1 MKSVFR
7 KFVCIG
13 LSLLLLAGCAPAAG
27 SSPST
32 SGAAQAPPVTESA
45 APAPTQSPAITETP
59 VPSSGSND
67 LTADSEPVEDFALR
81 FATFF
86 QQPAEDSTQLP
97 TAYYLPYYLLLQTY
111 LSHPEGTYAEK
122 DYFLQ
127 IPDADLQKTAQ
138 DVLGLESL
146 DLSQLTEWP
155 FGEPSDGCY
164 PFSLETELPYLD
176 AKPAGVTYTDG
187 GTCAQV
193 DFTMNDNRY
202 EDSSHEVRTM
212 HYCFRVIDGGN
223 SYQFICSY

>member
-1 MKSVFR
+1 MKSIFR

-13 LSLLLLAGCAPAAG
+13 VSLLLLAGCTPAAS
-27 SSPST
+27 SSPSA

-45 APAPTQSPAITETP
+45 APAPTQSPTVTETP
-59 VPSSGSND
+59 VPSPSSDD

-86 QQPAEDSTQLP
+86 QQPAEDSTHLP

-111 LSHPEGTYAEK
+111 LSQPEGTYAEK

-127 IPDADLQKTAQ
+127 IPEADLRKTAQ
-138 DVLGLESL
+138 DVLGLENL

-187 GTCAQV
+187 GTCVQV

>member
-1 MKSVFR
+1 MKSIFR
-7 KFVCIG
+7 KFACVG
-13 LSLLLLAGCAPAAG
+13 LSLLLLAGCSPAAG
-27 SSPST
+27 SSPSA
-32 SGAAQAPPVTESA
+32 SGAIQAPPVTESA
-45 APAPTQSPAITETP
+45 TPVPTQSPAITETP

-67 LTADSEPVEDFALR
+67 LTANSEPVEDFALR

-111 LSHPEGTYAEK
+111 LSHPEGTYADK

-127 IPDADLQKTAQ
+127 IPEADLQKTAQ
-138 DVLGLESL
+138 DVLGLENL

-187 GTCAQV
+187 GTCVQV

>member
-1 MKSVFR
+1 MKSVFC
-7 KFVCIG
+7 KFACVG

-27 SSPST
+27 LSPSA
-32 SGAAQAPPVTESA
+32 SGATQAPPVTESA
-45 APAPTQSPAITETP
+45 APVPTQSPAITETP
-59 VPSSGSND
+59 VPSPSSDD
-67 LTADSEPVEDFALR
+67 LTSDSEPVEDFALR

-127 IPDADLQKTAQ
+127 IPEADLQKTAQ
-138 DVLGLESL
+138 NVLGLENL

-187 GTCAQV
+187 GTCVQV

>member
-1 MKSVFR
+1 MKSVFC
-7 KFVCIG
+7 KFACVG
-13 LSLLLLAGCAPAAG
+13 LSVLLLAGCAPAAG
-27 SSPST
+27 LSPSA
-32 SGAAQAPPVTESA
+32 SGATQAPPVTESA
-45 APAPTQSPAITETP
+45 APVPTQSPAITETP
-59 VPSSGSND
+59 VPSPSSDD
-67 LTADSEPVEDFALR
+67 LTSDSEPVEDFALR

-127 IPDADLQKTAQ
+127 IPEADLQKTAQ
-138 DVLGLESL
+138 NVLGLENL

-187 GTCAQV
+187 GTCVQV

>member
-1 MKSVFR
+1 MT
-7 KFVCIG
+7 
-13 LSLLLLAGCAPAAG
+13 AG
-27 SSPST
+27 
-32 SGAAQAPPVTESA
+32 
-45 APAPTQSPAITETP
+45 
-59 VPSSGSND
+59 
-67 LTADSEPVEDFALR
+67 SEPVEDFALR

-86 QQPAEDSTQLP
+86 QQPSEDSSHLP

-111 LSHPEGTYAEK
+111 LSHPEGTYVEK

-127 IPDADLQKTAQ
+127 IPEADLRKTAQ
-138 DVLGLESL
+138 DVLGLEDL

-176 AKPAGVTYTDG
+176 VKPAGVTYTDG
-187 GTCAQV
+187 GTRVEV
-193 DFTMNDNRY
+193 DFAIDDSQY
-202 EDSSHEVRTM
+202 EDSSREVRTM

>member
-1 MKSVFR
+1 MKSIFH
-7 KFVCIG
+7 KFACVG

-27 SSPST
+27 SSPSA

-45 APAPTQSPAITETP
+45 TPVPTQSPAITETP
-59 VPSSGSND
+59 VPSPGSDD

-127 IPDADLQKTAQ
+127 IPEADLQKTAQ

-187 GTCAQV
+187 GTCVQV

-212 HYCFRVIDGGN
+212 HYCFRVIDEGN

>member
-1 MKSVFR
+1 MKSIFR
-7 KFVCIG
+7 KFACVG

-27 SSPST
+27 SSPSA
-32 SGAAQAPPVTESA
+32 SGATQAPPVTESA
-45 APAPTQSPAITETP
+45 TPVPTQSPAITETP
-59 VPSSGSND
+59 VPSPDSDD
-67 LTADSEPVEDFALR
+67 LAADSEPVEDFALR

-127 IPDADLQKTAQ
+127 IPEADLQKTAQ
-138 DVLGLESL
+138 DVLGLEDL

-187 GTCAQV
+187 GTCVQV

-212 HYCFRVIDGGN
+212 HYCFRVIDGGD

>member
-1 MKSVFR
+1 MKSVFC
-7 KFVCIG
+7 KFACVG
-13 LSLLLLAGCAPAAG
+13 LSLLLLAGCAPAA
-27 SSPST
+27 SSLPT
-32 SGAAQAPPVTESA
+32 SGAIQAPPVTESA
-45 APAPTQSPAITETP
+45 APVPTQSPAITETP
-59 VPSSGSND
+59 VSSSGSDD

-127 IPDADLQKTAQ
+127 IPEADLQKTAQ
-138 DVLGLESL
+138 NVLGLENL

-164 PFSLETELPYLD
+164 PFSPETELPYLD

-187 GTCAQV
+187 GTCVQV

>member
-13 LSLLLLAGCAPAAG
+13 LSLLLLAGCAPAA
-27 SSPST
+27 SSLPT
-32 SGAAQAPPVTESA
+32 SGAAKAPPVTESA
-45 APAPTQSPAITETP
+45 APVPTQSPPITEAP
-59 VPSSGSND
+59 VPSPSSND

-127 IPDADLQKTAQ
+127 IPEADLQKTAQ
-138 DVLGLESL
+138 DVLGLENL

>member
-7 KFVCIG
+7 KFVCVG

-27 SSPST
+27 SSPSS
-32 SGAAQAPPVTESA
+32 SGATQAPPVTEPT
-45 APAPTQSPAITETP
+45 APAPTQSPTVTETP
-59 VPSSGSND
+59 VPSPGSDD

-127 IPDADLQKTAQ
+127 IPEADLQKTAQ
-138 DVLGLESL
+138 DVLGLEDL

-187 GTCAQV
+187 GTCVQV

-212 HYCFRVIDGGN
+212 HYCFRVIDGGD

>member
-187 GTCAQV
+187 GTRVQV

>member
-1 MKSVFR
+1 MKSVFCE
-7 KFVCIG
+7 FACVG
-13 LSLLLLAGCAPAAG
+13 LSLLLLAGCAPAAS
-27 SSPST
+27 SSPSA

-59 VPSSGSND
+59 VPSPGSDD
-67 LTADSEPVEDFALR
+67 LTSDSEPVEDFALR

-127 IPDADLQKTAQ
+127 IPEADLRKTAQ
-138 DVLGLESL
+138 DVLGLENL

-187 GTCAQV
+187 GTCVQV

-212 HYCFRVIDGGN
+212 HYCFRVIDGGS

>member
-1 MKSVFR
+1 MKSVFC
-7 KFVCIG
+7 KFACIG

-27 SSPST
+27 SSPSA
-32 SGAAQAPPVTESA
+32 SGAIQAPPVTESA
-45 APAPTQSPAITETP
+45 APVPTQSPAITETP
-59 VPSSGSND
+59 VPSLGSDD

-127 IPDADLQKTAQ
+127 IPEADLQKTAQ
-138 DVLGLESL
+138 DVLGLENL

-187 GTCAQV
+187 GTCVQV
-193 DFTMNDNRY
+193 DFTMNDNWY

-212 HYCFRVIDGGN
+212 HYCFLVIDGGN

>member
-1 MKSVFR
+1 M
-7 KFVCIG
+7 
-13 LSLLLLAGCAPAAG
+13 
-27 SSPST
+27 
-32 SGAAQAPPVTESA
+32 
-45 APAPTQSPAITETP
+45 
-59 VPSSGSND
+59 
-67 LTADSEPVEDFALR
+67 TADSEPVEDFALR

-97 TAYYLPYYLLLQTY
+97 IAYYLPYYLLLQTY

-127 IPDADLQKTAQ
+127 IPEADLQKTAQ
-138 DVLGLESL
+138 DVLGLENL

-187 GTCAQV
+187 GTCVQV